1 MFRYLKTLMLT
12 ALMLTVTAPMAM
24 SQQDDYQYDH
34 DQGMLEPRIDRYL
47 DVDVWT
53 NHTDGEYFEGDN
65 VVIKFRV
72 NQDAFVAIYTI
83 DSRDRVNLLFP
94 TGRDDDNFV
103 RGGVTY
109 RIPDGL
115 DDFDLVVTGPEGV
128 ENIQIIAS
136 RERFPIPQW
145 YGQSGVV
152 FDWDDRHEFMDFLNR
167 RHFVRYD
174 GQRFA
179 YDRTAMYVND
189 WEPTYFRPVYYPSYP
204 SWTVCGNVYLD
215 YPWGSSVYVDGI
227 YWGCTPLYVPR
238 IYVGWHTF
246 TVYDRWG
253 SCWESDLHVTR
264 YHTVVLDRTIV
275 NPRTNVYSKYKDV
288 RFAGYQDPVSSGYP
302 KYKDRVVK
310 MKVTAGVS
318 SSGKIIVNN
327 KTKVS
332 SDTYIAATNKKYVRG
347 SAKVVKTERGY
358 ETTGTVTT
366 SRSKSRE
373 SSSARA
379 RSSEKSSGSVSK
391 SSRSSGSSGY
401 STSKS
406 SSGSSR
412 SATSS
417 RYRTSQGES
426 KSSSATKTENR
437 YRKKSTGQQ
446 KASPSSRVKS
456 ATKSSKSS
464 GSSQRVKSSKQS
476 KSGSSKSSGKV
487 KSSSSKSKSS
497 SESKSTGGGKKTS
510 KKRK

>member
-1 MFRYLKTLMLT
+1 MLFRNLKALMLT
-12 ALMLTVTAPMAM
+12 ALMVIVTAPMAM
-24 SQQDDYQYDH
+24 SDEDNYQYDYN
-34 DQGMLEPRIDRYL
+34 QGVREPRIDRYL

-65 VVIKFRV
+65 VVVKFRV

-94 TGRDDDNFV
+94 TGRDADNFV

-136 RERFPIPQW
+136 RERFPIPEW
-145 YGQSGVV
+145 YGNSGVI

-179 YDRTAMYVND
+179 YDRTAIYINE

-204 SWTVCGNVYLD
+204 SWTVCGNVYFD
-215 YPWGSSVYVDGI
+215 YPWGTSVYIDGI
-227 YWGCTPLYVPR
+227 YWGCTPLYIPR
-238 IYVGWHTF
+238 LYVGWHTF

-253 SCWESDLHVTR
+253 HCWESDLHVSH
-264 YHTVVLDRTIV
+264 YHTVILDHTIV
-275 NPRTNVYSKYKDV
+275 QPRANVYSKYKDV
-288 RFAGYQDPVSSGYP
+288 RFAAYRDPINHGYP
-302 KYKDRVVK
+302 NYKEKVTK
-310 MKVTAGVS
+310 MKTATGVTS
-318 SSGKIIVNN
+318 SAKIVVNN

-332 SDTYIAATNKKYVRG
+332 SETYVAPSSRKYVRG

-358 ETTGTVTT
+358 ETAGSVTT
-366 SRSKSRE
+366 SRSKS
-373 SSSARA
+373 SNASTARTS
-379 RSSEKSSGSVSK
+379 RYEKSSS
-391 SSRSSGSSGY
+391 SSGKSARGSSSKGY

-406 SSGSSR
+406 SESAKSR
-412 SATSS
+412 TST
-417 RYRTSQGES
+417 RYRTSEGSS
-426 KSSSATKTENR
+426 KSSSATTKSENR

-446 KASPSSRVKS
+446 KASPSSRIKTS
-456 ATKSSKSS
+456 TKSS
-464 GSSQRVKSSKQS
+464 GSSSSGKTYKSSKQN
-476 KSGSSKSSGKV
+476 KSGGSKSSGKV
-487 KSSSSKSKSS
+487 KSSTPSKSKSETKS
-497 SESKSTGGGKKTS
+497 SSGGKKTS
-510 KKRK
+510 KKRR

>member
-1 MFRYLKTLMLT
+1 MLFKYFRTLMLT

-24 SQQDDYQYDH
+24 SQQDDYQYDR
-34 DQGMLEPRIDRYL
+34 DQGMFEPRIDRYL

-94 TGRDDDNFV
+94 TGRDNDNFV

-109 RIPDGL
+109 RLPDGL
-115 DDFDLVVTGPEGV
+115 DDFDLVVTGPEGA

-136 RERFPIPQW
+136 RERFPIPEW
-145 YGQSGVV
+145 YGNSGVIC
-152 FDWDDRHEFMDFLNR
+152 DWDDRHEFMDYLNR
-167 RHFVRYD
+167 RNFVRYD

-179 YDRTAMYVND
+179 YDRTAMYINE
-189 WEPTYFRPVYYPSYP
+189 WEPTYFSPVYYPMYP

-253 SCWESDLHVTR
+253 YCWESDLHVTR
-264 YHTVVLDRTIV
+264 YHTVILDRTIV
-275 NPRTNVYSKYKDV
+275 SPRANVYSKYKDV
-288 RFAGYQDPVSSGYP
+288 RFAGYQDPIVSGYP
-302 KYKDRVVK
+302 KYKERVVK
-310 MKVTAGVS
+310 MKSSAGAS

-327 KTKVS
+327 KTRVS
-332 SDTYIAATNKKYVRG
+332 SDTYIAPKTKKYVRG

-358 ETTGTVTT
+358 ETAGSVTT
-366 SRSKSRE
+366 SRSKSRQ
-373 SSSARA
+373 SSSARSTSNYEK
-379 RSSEKSSGSVSK
+379 RSNSSSK
-391 SSRSSGSSGY
+391 SSRSSGSEGY

-406 SSGSSR
+406 ESSR
-412 SATSS
+412 SSG
-417 RYRTSQGES
+417 YRTSQGES
-426 KSSSATKTENR
+426 KSSSATKSENR
-437 YRKKSTGQQ
+437 YRKKSTGEQ
-446 KASPSSRVKS
+446 KASPSSRIKTSTKSSGSSGSSKTVKS
-456 ATKSSKSS
+456 SSKTKSGGSKSS
-464 GSSQRVKSSKQS
+464 GS
-476 KSGSSKSSGKV
+476 V
-487 KSSSSKSKSS
+487 KSSSTKSKSD
-497 SESKSTGGGKKTS
+497 SESKSTSGNKKTT

>member
-1 MFRYLKTLMLT
+1 MLFKYFRTLMLT

-24 SQQDDYQYDH
+24 SQQDDYQYDR
-34 DQGMLEPRIDRYL
+34 DQGMFEPRIDRYL

-94 TGRDDDNFV
+94 TGRDNDNFV

-109 RIPDGL
+109 RLPDGL
-115 DDFDLVVTGPEGV
+115 DDFDLVVTGPEGA

-136 RERFPIPQW
+136 RERFPIPEW
-145 YGQSGVV
+145 YGNSGVIC
-152 FDWDDRHEFMDFLNR
+152 DWDDRHEFMDYLNR
-167 RHFVRYD
+167 RNFVRYD

-179 YDRTAMYVND
+179 YDRTAMYINE
-189 WEPTYFRPVYYPSYP
+189 WEPTYFSPVYYPMYP

-253 SCWESDLHVTR
+253 YCWESDLHVTR
-264 YHTVVLDRTIV
+264 YHTVILDRTIV
-275 NPRTNVYSKYKDV
+275 NPSANVYSKYKDV
-288 RFAGYQDPVSSGYP
+288 RFAGYQDPIVSGYP
-302 KYKDRVVK
+302 KYKERVVK
-310 MKVTAGVS
+310 MKSSASAS
-318 SSGKIIVNN
+318 SSGKIVVNN
-327 KTKVS
+327 KTRVS
-332 SDTYIAATNKKYVRG
+332 SDTYIAPKTKRYVRG

-358 ETTGTVTT
+358 ETAGSVTT
-366 SRSKSRE
+366 SRSKSQE
-373 SSSARA
+373 SLSA
-379 RSSEKSSGSVSK
+379 RSSSSKRSSSSVSK
-391 SSRSSGSSGY
+391 SSRSSGREGY

-406 SSGSSR
+406 ESSR
-412 SATSS
+412 SSG
-417 RYRTSQGES
+417 YRTSQGES
-426 KSSSATKTENR
+426 KSSSATKSENR
-437 YRKKSTGQQ
+437 YRKKATGEQ
-446 KASPSSRVKS
+446 KASPSSRIKTS
-456 ATKSSKSS
+456 TKSSKSS

-476 KSGSSKSSGKV
+476 KSGSSKSSGSV
-487 KSSSSKSKSS
+487 KSSSTKSKSD
-497 SESKSTGGGKKTS
+497 SESKSTSGGKKTT

>member
-1 MFRYLKTLMLT
+1 MFKYLRTLMLA
-12 ALMLTVTAPMAM
+12 ALVMTVSAPMAM
-24 SQQDDYQYDH
+24 SQQDDYQYDR

-72 NQDAFVAIYTI
+72 NQDAFIAIYTI

-115 DDFDLVVTGPEGV
+115 DDFDLVVTGPEGA
-128 ENIQIIAS
+128 ENIQVIAS
-136 RERFPIPQW
+136 RERFPIPEW
-145 YGQSGVV
+145 YGNSGII

-179 YDRTAMYVND
+179 YDRTAIYINE

-264 YHTVVLDRTIV
+264 YHTVILDRTIV
-275 NPRTNVYSKYKDV
+275 RPQANVYSKYKDV
-288 RFAGYQDPVSSGYP
+288 RFAGHLDPITNGYP
-302 KYKDRVVK
+302 KYKERVVK
-310 MKVTAGVS
+310 MKSSVP
-318 SSGKIIVNN
+318 SSGKIVANGKTRVSSETYVAP
-327 KTKVS
+327 KTKR
-332 SDTYIAATNKKYVRG
+332 YVRG

-358 ETTGTVTT
+358 ETTGSVTT

-373 SSSARA
+373 SSSAR
-379 RSSEKSSGSVSK
+379 SSRYEKSGSSSSK
-391 SSRSSGSSGY
+391 SSRSSSESGY

-406 SSGSSR
+406 ESSR
-412 SATSS
+412 SSSSS
-417 RYRTSQGES
+417 RYRTKQGES
-426 KSSSATKTENR
+426 QSSSATKSENR
-437 YRKKSTGQQ
+437 YRKKSTGGE
-446 KASPSSRVKS
+446 KASPSSRIRTS
-456 ATKSSKSS
+456 TKSSKSS
-464 GSSQRVKSSKQS
+464 GSSQRVKSSKQT
-476 KSGSSKSSGKV
+476 KSGSSTSSGKV
-487 KSSSSKSKSS
+487 KSSTKSKSS
-497 SESKSTGGGKKTS
+497 SESKSTSGGKKTT